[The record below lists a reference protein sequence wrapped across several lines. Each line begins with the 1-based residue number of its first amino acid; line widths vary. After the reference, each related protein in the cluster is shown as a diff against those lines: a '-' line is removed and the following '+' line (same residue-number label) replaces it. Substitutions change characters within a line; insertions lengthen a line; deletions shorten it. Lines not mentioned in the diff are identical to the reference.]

1 MATRN
6 YPAIIFREE
15 GDEAWSILFPDFPE
29 VASSAE
35 TARDVHSEAL
45 DALRTV
51 VDFYAEENRALPEST
66 DIDRA
71 LDLAREQNAVAA
83 FYGVELPAGPHAPYP
98 HRRGGGCAR
107 NDTLGVSG
115 GRGAEGVGLIALRVR
130 GSYGGDL

>member
-15 GDEAWSILFPDFPE
+15 GEEAWSILFPDFPE

-35 TARDVHSEAL
+35 TARDVHSQAL

-51 VDFYAEENRALPEST
+51 VDLYAEENRALPEST

-83 FYGVELPAGPHAPYP
+83 FYGVELPAPERVNISMDRTLLTRIDAAADA
-98 HRRGGGCAR
+98 RGMTRSGFLAAAAR
-107 NDTLGVSG
+107 KEL
-115 GRGAEGVGLIALRVR
+115 A
-130 GSYGGDL
+130 